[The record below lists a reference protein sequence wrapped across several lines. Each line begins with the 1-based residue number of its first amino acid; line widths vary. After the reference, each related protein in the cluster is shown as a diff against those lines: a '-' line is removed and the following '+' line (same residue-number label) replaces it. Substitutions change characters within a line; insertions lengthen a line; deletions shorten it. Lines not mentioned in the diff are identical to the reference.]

1 MNTEELNMR
10 VKMMIKKAITMTSA
24 VFFLAPA
31 LLAPTL
37 TLAKV
42 DEEHA
47 EQLGQNLTFVG
58 AEHEGNKAGTIPAW
72 TGGYSK
78 EEKALS
84 DPYAGDQI
92 LFTIDKNNVANYKDK
107 LSSGQVAL
115 IHKYPE
121 TYKINVYPTHRSAAY
136 PQAIYDA
143 TKSNAIHI
151 ELNAAASGLQGGDRG
166 YQQGVPFPVP
176 QSAEEILWNHF
187 TRYRG
192 GQIDRIIHRMAPQ
205 VNGKYTP
212 YKIWQNMAFAN
223 NVKGM
228 DKDDNILFYFIGE
241 NLEPARSAG
250 TMTLVNETL
259 DQLKEPRKA
268 WIYNAGQR
276 RVRRAPQ
283 VAYDTPQNNS
293 DGQATSDNLDMYN
306 GSLDR
311 YDWTLIGK
319 KELYI
324 PYNNYKLH
332 SKELSYDDIIQ
343 PGHVNSDLTRY
354 ELHRVWQ
361 VEGKLKNGLRHVY
374 KKRTFYIDEDTWQI
388 AVADHFDERG
398 ELWRIAES
406 FHMNFHNADVPW
418 YTAEAIYDLNSSRY
432 LISGLSN
439 EVKVPFRFGGMAKK
453 SDFKPSA
460 LRRKGGK
467 H

>member
-1 MNTEELNMR
+1 
-10 VKMMIKKAITMTSA
+10 MIKKIITMTISLGL
-24 VFFLAPA
+24 VPA
-31 LLAPTL
+31 LA
-37 TLAKV
+37 LAKV
-42 DEEHA
+42 DA
-47 EQLGQNLTFVG
+47 EQAKQLGANLTFIG
-58 AEHEGNKAGTIPAW
+58 AQQQGNAEGTIPAW

-78 EEKALS
+78 KEKKLS
-84 DPYAGDQI
+84 NPYGADKI
-92 LFTIDKNNVANYKDK
+92 SFTIDNNNVDEYKDN
-107 LSSGQVAL
+107 LSPGQVAL
-115 IHKYPE
+115 INKYPA

-143 TKSNAIHI
+143 TKFNATNI
-151 ELNAAASGLQGGDRG
+151 ELNSAASGLQGGEDG
-166 YQQGVPFPVP
+166 YQQGVPFPMP
-176 QSAEEILWNHF
+176 KLAEEILWNHV

-192 GQIDRIIHRMAPQ
+192 GQVDRIIHRMAPQ
-205 VNGKYTP
+205 VNGNYTP
-212 YKIWQNMAFAN
+212 YKIWQKMAFASN
-223 NVKGM
+223 IKDVSA
-228 DKDDNILFYFIGE
+228 DDNILFYFIGE

-250 TMTLVNETL
+250 TMTLVNETM

-306 GSLDR
+306 GSPDR
-311 YDWTLIGK
+311 YEWSLVGK

-324 PYNNYKLH
+324 PYNNYQLH

-343 PGHVNSDLTRY
+343 PGHLNSNLTRY

-361 VEGKLKNGLRHVY
+361 VEGKLKDGLRHVY

-406 FHMNFHNADVPW
+406 FHMNFHNASVPW

-432 LISGLSN
+432 LVSGLSN
-439 EVKVPFRFGGMAKK
+439 EVNVPFKFGGMAKK
-453 SDFKPSA
+453 SEFKPSA